1 MLVDYKTIPNS
12 INDHLLTL
20 IEGYVLSS
28 LLEKRKSTLT
38 FSNKKRLIRDLGIRI
53 TLALYS
59 SEVDRA
65 KNLYTQNI
73 KKYPEF
79 IKELNE
85 SVKKYMLD
93 IVGE

>member
-28 LLEKRKSTLT
+28 LLEKRKNTLT

-59 SEVDRA
+59 AEVDKA

-73 KKYPEF
+73 EKYPEF
-79 IKELNE
+79 TEELNT
-85 SVKKYMLD
+85 SVNKYLLKV
-93 IVGE
+93 IGE